1 MYSCPHRTLSPNFTT
16 VGDVNEYLIN
26 ICIQVQLEKNTNQKK
41 KFFPIQILRKKIKHP
56 GVMTVQKNSHKNG
69 NFFSGMFMTFFVLIL
84 VRQLHKTL
92 YIFKVH
98 TPIAA
103 LSSSGL

>member
-1 MYSCPHRTLSPNFTT
+1 MCYDNTKTLT
-16 VGDVNEYLIN
+16 
-26 ICIQVQLEKNTNQKK
+26 QK
-41 KFFPIQILRKKIKHP
+41 REC
-56 GVMTVQKNSHKNG
+56 
-69 NFFSGMFMTFFVLIL
+69 FSGLFMQFFVLIL

-103 LSSSGL
+103 LSASGL